1 MEPKG
6 PKAESLERRDP
17 TKGNAAARAQGPG
30 RSAGNTPVTALER
43 IREAAEKDKE
53 EQFTALWHHV
63 YDVDRLRRAF
73 QAIRRDGAP
82 GVDGQTWKSYGEN
95 LEANLEDL
103 SKRLARGAYRASPVR
118 RVYISKTDGGQRP
131 IGVPVLEDKLVQR
144 ATVEVLNAVYEADF
158 LGFSYGFR
166 PGRNQHG
173 ALDAV
178 SVGIEHRNV
187 NWVFD
192 ADIRGFFDSID
203 HGWLLQFVEHRIA
216 DPRILRHIR
225 KWLHAGVLED
235 GTVTRS
241 ERGTPQGGSI
251 SPLLANIYLHYA
263 FDLWAQQWRRRHARG
278 DMIIVRYA
286 DDIILGFQHR
296 DDAERFRQDL
306 AARLAKFALTLHETK
321 TRLFE
326 FGRYAAKNRRER
338 GESKPETFDFLGFT
352 HYCGTSR
359 KGRFC
364 LKRKSAS
371 KKIRAKLREISVELR
386 RRLHA
391 SVAETGRWLNA
402 VLRGHYQYYG
412 VPDNWK
418 ALNAF
423 RYRVLRMWLW
433 SLNRRSQRSGVT
445 GDRMAKYVARWF
457 PPMRCYHPWPSQRLV
472 VRT

>member
-1 MEPKG
+1 
-6 PKAESLERRDP
+6 
-17 TKGNAAARAQGPG
+17 
-30 RSAGNTPVTALER
+30 
-43 IREAAEKDKE
+43 
-53 EQFTALWHHV
+53 
-63 YDVDRLRRAF
+63 
-73 QAIRRDGAP
+73 
-82 GVDGQTWKSYGEN
+82 
-95 LEANLEDL
+95 
-103 SKRLARGAYRASPVR
+103 
-118 RVYISKTDGGQRP
+118 
-131 IGVPVLEDKLVQR
+131 
-144 ATVEVLNAVYEADF
+144 VLNAVYEADF

-216 DPRILRHIR
+216 DPRALRHIR

-241 ERGTPQGGSI
+241 EQGTPQGGSI

-286 DDIILGFQHR
+286 DDIILGFQYR

-306 AARLAKFALTLHETK
+306 AARLAKFSLTLHETK

-352 HYCGTSR
+352 HCCGTSR
-359 KGRFC
+359 KGRFRI
-364 LKRKSAS
+364 KRKSAS
-371 KKIRAKLREISVELR
+371 KKIRAKLREINVELR